1 MFHSSFSRTHRYA
14 AISTLAAALHLVG
27 ATAAAEPRRAV
38 VLPTQVTAQLDCRLE
53 ATSAGR
59 PDLAAQT
66 LAERI
71 DDLVA
76 NAIED
81 AGMELVMRSTT
92 LDAERAS
99 STCHSELELLE
110 MGKREWVIAPQL
122 IRSRGTLTLRFVVA
136 SPDSPTLRVIT
147 REVTER
153 EIDVR
158 TIVLV
163 SQLLAAPSGE
173 HSENVPAPAG
183 AASAPASPASAPKS
197 HSAGR
202 GVLVLSSGLLGG
214 AVGYSLQRAS
224 GSDDPRLTYPLIA
237 LGTGIGVGAAMIA
250 ADEWDVSVPE
260 AWYLTAGMLWPA
272 TSGLLLARAYRVEP
286 STDRYVYGL
295 GGAALG
301 VTLSSFAIGTTEMT
315 EGRAMMAHSGGAMG
329 LLLGGLV
336 DMTISGQIDHVP
348 WHGMGYGAGI
358 GALTLGAVATRAN
371 LSSSRV
377 LFIDMAAGLGAL
389 AGAAAGSPFLFVEDD
404 FISVKR
410 QRAWL
415 SVVGVG
421 ALAGA
426 GMGYYL
432 TRHWSPEEH
441 VGSGSASIWP
451 YATPLVETPNASG
464 TPSSR
469 GMTLGVQGLF

>member
-1 MFHSSFSRTHRYA
+1 LFHPAPF
-14 AISTLAAALHLVG
+14 STLRFSALTSAATVQLVCSL
-27 ATAAAEPRRAV
+27 AIAEPKRAV
-38 VLPTQVTAQLDCRLE
+38 ALPTQVTAQLDCGIE
-53 ATSAGR
+53 ATEAGR
-59 PDLAAQT
+59 ADASAET
-66 LAERI
+66 LAGRV

-76 NAIED
+76 SAIED
-81 AGMELVMRSTT
+81 AGLELLMRSTA
-92 LDAERAS
+92 LDTERARRD
-99 STCHSELELLE
+99 CHSELELLE
-110 MGKREWVIAPQL
+110 MGRKEWVIAPQL
-122 IRSRGTLTLRFVVA
+122 IRTKDSLVLRLVLA
-136 SPDSPTLRVIT
+136 SPDSPALRVLT
-147 REVTER
+147 RKVTER
-153 EIDVR
+153 ELDVR

-163 SQLLAAPSGE
+163 SQLLAAPAGE
-173 HSENVPAPAG
+173 RTGTSTEPAG
-183 AASAPASPASAPKS
+183 NPTEPPTAKPVGSS

-202 GVLVLSSGLLGG
+202 GVLVLSSGILGG

-272 TSGLLLARAYRVEP
+272 TSGLLLARAYRVQP
-286 STDRYVYGL
+286 TTDRYVYGL

-301 VTLSSFAIGTTEMT
+301 VTLASFAIGTTEMT

-329 LLLGGLV
+329 LLFGGLV
-336 DMTISGQIDHVP
+336 DMTVSGRTDHIP

-389 AGAAAGSPFLFVEDD
+389 TGAAAGSPILFVEDE

-415 SVVGVG
+415 TVVGAG

-426 GMGYYL
+426 GLGYYL
-432 TRHWSPEEH
+432 TRHWSVSEH

-451 YATPLVETPNASG
+451 YASPVVETAATSG
-464 TPSSR
+464 TPSR
-469 GMTLGVQGLF
+469 GVTLGVQGLF

>member
-1 MFHSSFSRTHRYA
+1 LFPPSSFRTHRF
-14 AISTLAAALHLVG
+14 SGLTLAAALYLVG
-27 ATAAAEPRRAV
+27 ATAAAEPKRAV
-38 VLPTQVTAQLDCRLE
+38 ALPTQVTTQLDCRLE
-53 ATSAGR
+53 AAPAGR
-59 PDLAAQT
+59 SELGAQA

-92 LDAERAS
+92 LDAERAT
-99 STCHSELELLE
+99 STCHSEIELLE
-110 MGKREWVIAPQL
+110 MGRREWVIAPQL
-122 IRSRGTLTLRFVVA
+122 IRSKGTLTLRFVVA
-136 SPDSPTLRVIT
+136 SPESPVLRVMT

-153 EIDVR
+153 ELDVR

-163 SQLLAAPSGE
+163 SQLLAAPSVE
-173 HSENVPAPAG
+173 HAEPETPSADATNHPA
-183 AASAPASPASAPKS
+183 APTRAPKG

-301 VTLSSFAIGTTEMT
+301 VTLASFAIGTTEMT

-336 DMTISGQIDHVP
+336 DMTISGKVDHVP

-377 LFIDMAAGLGAL
+377 LFVDMAAGLGAL

-426 GMGYYL
+426 GLGYYL
-432 TRHWSPEEH
+432 TRHWSPDEH
-441 VGSGSASIWP
+441 VGIGSASIWP
-451 YATPLVETPNASG
+451 YAAPVVDTTATADTTAN
-464 TPSSR
+464 R
-469 GMTLGVQGLF
+469 GMALGVQGLF